1 MNSTI
6 RGFDW
11 LFFGDGTDTGEYLIK
26 SIEVDAAK
34 KTISL
39 DVAPGGIVPV
49 VQAIQENSLI
59 YVQADT
65 GLYRIEYRCSFKH
78 LDASCFPLS
87 KRRVSLGLVV
97 LTFLPGVTTHDKII
111 N

>member
-1 MNSTI
+1 MNNTL

-11 LFFGDGTDTGEYLIK
+11 LFYGDGTDNGQYLIK
-26 SIEVDAAK
+26 SVDVDNVNKTVTLEVE
-34 KTISL
+34 
-39 DVAPGGIVPV
+39 PGGIVPV
-49 VQAIQENSLI
+49 VQALQENSII
-59 YVQADT
+59 YVQADA

-78 LDASCFPLS
+78 LDASCFPLN

>member
-1 MNSTI
+1 MHTL

-11 LFFGDGTDTGEYLIK
+11 LFYEDGTDNGEYLIK
-26 SIEVDAAK
+26 NIEIDSTK
-34 KTISL
+34 KTVVLEAQSGNI
-39 DVAPGGIVPV
+39 APII
-49 VQAIQENSLI
+49 AALQENSVI

-65 GLYRIEYRCSFKH
+65 GLYRIEYSCSFRN
-78 LDASCFPLS
+78 LDAAFFPAH